1 MGGPSAFSAAER
13 RGILRTM
20 GFQFAETM
28 AGTVEW
34 DARPGIKHPF
44 RFELTARADSARQ
57 HLADGKAE
65 VRGTIHAPPIAE
77 GVEVEGVLTIRPVG
91 QRIIRYELAFTGSD
105 GKRYEMV
112 GQKDIRWRSPLGTLT
127 YLPAEILD
135 EEHRRIATVEARFDL
150 KNDLW
155 TFLRSFR
162 ALP

>member
-1 MGGPSAFSAAER
+1 
-13 RGILRTM
+13 M

-34 DARPGIKHPF
+34 DAQPGTRHPL
-44 RFELTARADSARQ
+44 RFELTARADSTRQ
-57 HLADGKAE
+57 FLEDGKVE

-77 GVEVEGVLTIRPVG
+77 GVDVEGVLTIRPFK
-91 QRIIRYELAFTGSD
+91 QRILRYELAFTGSD
-105 GKRYEMV
+105 GKRYELV
-112 GQKDIRWRSPLGTLT
+112 GQKDIRWRSPLRTWT

-135 EEHRRIATVEARFDL
+135 EEHRRVGTAEVHFDL
-150 KNDLW
+150 QKDWW